1 MMSAKE
7 LQEFNKN
14 RKITQ
19 VCYVTNDYKKTIE
32 YFNKYPLNWGPM
44 DDSEKQSDQRP

>member
-32 YFNKYPLNWGPM
+32 YLTNTVSWGPC
-44 DDSEKQSDQRP
+44 PIVNN

>member
-32 YFNKYPLNWGPM
+32 YLL
-44 DDSEKQSDQRP
+44 SLIHI

>member
-19 VCYVTNDYKKTIE
+19 VCYVTNDYRKTID
-32 YFNKYPLNWGPM
+32 KYPELGPM